1 MKKKVERKFYTVLKV
16 DGIIENELTHD
27 VPGGFF
33 DTPYGRGSLIARS
46 HTSDANC

>member
-1 MKKKVERKFYTVLKV
+1 MKKKKLISCESGRNY
-16 DGIIENELTHD
+16 IENELTHD